1 MNDLSDKEKIDNS
14 SASFFVI
21 LLLILSA
28 TGVLIDPIT
37 SSRPNDPESITQNK
51 SSAINQEIRLW
62 QDPIPLIRNRLIDDK
77 HPEDNVIEGSEGS
90 KKIPIF
96 AIGVS
101 GDFSQE
107 IIEARRRIRYAVT
120 STFDALDFFPI
131 NPQKLQVAK
140 FSCLEAGEVGDI
152 KIGFEWF
159 ESGEEHTNEQL
170 TQKALVL
177 WLNENDIPGRRYK
190 EVINCLH
197 TKLEAKFNPNND
209 LKKNNKKDL
218 TAANPE
224 IKTDFYLIGPSKTP
238 FFIDLLRDNEK
249 NKFNVISYIATS
261 SEEEVLKK
269 LQASCRNTNQGKQ
282 EQWPWYC
289 KNKEGEKLLTEI
301 SKAEK
306 PKEYSENLE
315 YWIKKLEGK
324 YKEENIIRSVGT
336 DDKLVSAMLIELWE
350 RGFNR
355 NHLTDQRLFDIPK
368 FLTIDDSSCND
379 GLVLIYELDTFYAYA
394 LTAHFRHN
402 KFWDICKKSNDKV
415 PLRRFTYLR
424 GLDGNL
430 PGVDI
435 DHHNVS
441 NNNAN
446 NNTTAR
452 RNKSM
457 VPLDDS
463 PPEHA
468 EGRNQYDYLRRL
480 VERIEKLDSEK
491 TIARNGVKAIG
502 IFGSDV
508 YDKLIVLQALREK
521 FKDKIFFTTDL
532 DARFLHADQ
541 MTWTRNLIVA
551 SNFDLI
557 APLDSISNFDDVWRK
572 DTTMPFRDSFQS
584 SIAVSIFSVMRAKIE
599 ISETQQKE
607 IEKIAGII
615 KKEIR
620 PQIFEIGRTK
630 AFPLFSDYYDKDPDD
645 WISCEIERKS
655 NKDKKNEK
663 SNCDP
668 GKKVKPKTDVEK
680 NLEMKMF
687 GQLAAPLT
695 LGAIFVC
702 FFYLL
707 SFITTWSIISK
718 KNQLTEEDR
727 HLRVKQKSI
736 LLAFVVVSLIA
747 LIGIGALVLHDNRE
761 PFRWFEGISVWPNL
775 IIRLIGLL
783 LIGYFA
789 ILFYLKLKYA
799 KENLSKEFFDS
810 YSMNEEELPISES
823 KAPFLEGAVE
833 WQSYRRTESI
843 RKRINIVSLAFLAC
857 ILSWPIIEFL
867 GGIHFPY
874 RGEIVLFLNNF
885 LLISQ
890 YFVLWVLVFWFGFEA
905 MICSNLARHMS
916 NNHFKWPVKILDK
929 LHFDTSVS
937 QEYLDRYAQFR
948 LFAKLT
954 ESVDRLIYL
963 PFGMM
968 LIVVLGRSKIFDQL
982 GISLSLALI
991 FLLIAV
997 FLLFIMYRLRVAS
1010 EKLRENILRFYESKK
1025 LSIEYSRENKEF
1037 LQENVQF
1044 SKEKNDIA
1052 IEQIE
1057 RVMKLISD
1065 TRIGIFASFRHQPA
1079 LAAGLL
1085 PLGGMGGVQ
1094 LIEYLYKIF

>member
-1 MNDLSDKEKIDNS
+1 MSDLSDKEKIDNS

-37 SSRPNDPESITQNK
+37 SSRPIDPESITQNK
-51 SSAINQEIRLW
+51 SSATNQEIRLW
-62 QDPIPLIRNRLIDDK
+62 QDPIPLIQKNRNL
-77 HPEDNVIEGSEGS
+77 EDNVIEGSEGN

-101 GDFSQE
+101 GDSSQE
-107 IIEARRRIRYAVT
+107 IVEARRRIRYAVT

-131 NPQKLQVAK
+131 NPQKFQVAT
-140 FSCLEAGEVGDI
+140 FSCSKAGVVDNLR
-152 KIGFEWF
+152 IGFEWF
-159 ESGEEHTNEQL
+159 ESGKEHTNEQL

-177 WLNENDIPGRRYK
+177 WLNENDIPSRRYK

-197 TKLEAKFNPNND
+197 TQLEAKFNPKND
-209 LKKNNKKDL
+209 LKKNNKNDL
-218 TAANPE
+218 AAANPE

-269 LQASCRNTNQGKQ
+269 LQVSCRNTNQGN
-282 EQWPWYC
+282 EEEWPWYC
-289 KNKEGEKLLTEI
+289 KREEGKKLLTKI
-301 SKAEK
+301 SKSK
-306 PKEYSENLE
+306 DPKEYSENLK
-315 YWIKKLEGK
+315 YWITKLEEK
-324 YKEENIIRSVGT
+324 YKKENIIRSVGT
-336 DDKLVSAMLIELWE
+336 DDKLVSAILIELWE

-355 NHLTDQRLFDIPK
+355 NHLTDQRLFDIPE
-368 FLTIDDSSCND
+368 FLTRNNSSCDD

-402 KFWDICKKSNDKV
+402 KFWDICQESNDKKA
-415 PLRRFTYLR
+415 PIRRFTYLR

-435 DHHNVS
+435 DRQNAS

-446 NNTTAR
+446 NNATAR

-541 MTWTRNLIVA
+541 MAWTRNLIVA

-557 APLDSISNFDDVWRK
+557 PPLDSISNSNDIWQK

-599 ISETQQKE
+599 IQETQQEE
-607 IEKIAGII
+607 IERITGII

-620 PQIFEIGRTK
+620 PHIFEIGRTK
-630 AFPLFSDYYDKDPDD
+630 AVLLSNDRYNQDPDD
-645 WISCEIERKS
+645 WICKKIRENKIDEKRVCSAEGNEHSNNHSGRNAERKQ
-655 NKDKKNEK
+655 
-663 SNCDP
+663 
-668 GKKVKPKTDVEK
+668 
-680 NLEMKMF
+680 EMKMF
-687 GQLAAPLT
+687 GQLIAPLG
-695 LGAIFVC
+695 LVAIFV
-702 FFYLL
+702 FFLYLL
-707 SFITTWSIISK
+707 SLITTLPTITK
-718 KNQLTEEDR
+718 KDQLAEDDR
-727 HLRVKQKSI
+727 RLRVKQKSI
-736 LLAFVVVSLIA
+736 LLVFVVVSLIA
-747 LIGIGALVLHDNRE
+747 LIGIGELVLQDNRE

-783 LIGYFA
+783 IIGYFA
-789 ILFYLKLKYA
+789 IHFYLKLKYA

-810 YSMNEEELPISES
+810 YSMSEEGLPISES
-823 KAPFLEGAVE
+823 KESLLEGAVE

-843 RKRINIVSLAFLAC
+843 GKRINIVLLALLAC

-885 LLISQ
+885 LLIFQ
-890 YFVLWVLVFWFGFEA
+890 YFILWILVFWFGFEA
-905 MICSNLARHMS
+905 IICSSLAGNMS
-916 NNHFKWPVKILDK
+916 SNHFKWPTKILAK
-929 LHFDTSVS
+929 LQSDTGVS

-954 ESVDRLIYL
+954 ESIDRLIYL

-982 GISLSLALI
+982 GISFSLALI

-997 FLLFIMYRLRVAS
+997 FLLYIMYNLRISS
-1010 EKLRENILRFYESKK
+1010 EKLRENILKFYELKK
-1025 LSIEYSRENKEF
+1025 LAIEFSEGNKES

-1052 IEQIE
+1052 IKQIE

-1085 PLGGMGGVQ
+1085 PLGGVGGVQ